1 MEQRTQNCIPQV
13 IVENEKMS
21 AKLRLDLVET
31 GQEFTVA
38 DLKQWLKDQKIKSG
52 IKEQVLID
60 MIEHSIYDVFV
71 EVAEGKIPEKG
82 KDGYF
87 IYHVSNPENASGP
100 TVLEDGSLEYVHTKE
115 YTIVDEGDLLA
126 EYVPA
131 TFGVYG
137 YTVENEM
144 RTPTRGRDLPPLRGR
159 GFKIEDNKYYSVLH
173 GKVELTERGIHVT
186 NTLEIRGDVDM
197 DSGHINFDGDVD
209 IRGDVHSGMLV
220 KASGSI
226 EIKGHVGNC
235 FINAGKDITIQQGMQ
250 GKFSGRLKAGG
261 DIYCKFFENTSAQAK
276 GNINVRSVLNSKL
289 EAEGKVIVEG
299 KDSVVLGGT
308 IHAIQGIEVADA
320 GNDMEVKTVLSAGA
334 LQSVIERNKELD
346 IMIDAVEE
354 QLKLLTRAVKSMENM
369 MPGTVSKE
377 AEDRRMKIIQAKVI
391 KSMEHKQLRDEKA
404 KTDAL
409 IQSGKNAHVQVQ
421 KTIWPGCQVEIA
433 GLSIRVKEQLKHVK
447 FTAKGGRIEASLLY

>member
-1 MEQRTQNCIPQV
+1 M
-13 IVENEKMS
+13 
-21 AKLRLDLVET
+21 
-31 GQEFTVA
+31 G
-38 DLKQWLKDQKIKSG
+38 
-52 IKEQVLID
+52 
-60 MIEHSIYDVFV
+60 
-71 EVAEGKIPEKG
+71 
-82 KDGYF
+82 
-87 IYHVSNPENASGP
+87 
-100 TVLEDGSLEYVHTKE
+100 
-115 YTIVDEGDLLA
+115 
-126 EYVPA
+126 
-131 TFGVYG
+131 
-137 YTVENEM
+137 
-144 RTPTRGRDLPPLRGR
+144 
-159 GFKIEDNKYYSVLH
+159 
-173 GKVELTERGIHVT
+173 
-186 NTLEIRGDVDM
+186 
-197 DSGHINFDGDVD
+197 SGHINCDGDGD

-261 DIYCKFFENTSAQAK
+261 DIYCKFFENTSAEAK

-409 IQSGKNAHVQVQ
+409 IQSGKNAHIQVQ

-447 FTAKGGRIEASLLY
+447 FTVKGGRIEASLLY